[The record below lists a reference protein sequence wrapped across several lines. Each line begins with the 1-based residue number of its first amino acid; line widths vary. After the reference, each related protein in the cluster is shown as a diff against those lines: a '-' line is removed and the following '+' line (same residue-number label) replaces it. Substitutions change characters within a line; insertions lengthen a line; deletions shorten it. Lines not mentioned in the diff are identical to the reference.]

1 MRTPELET
9 LKKHFNELLDIL
21 AEERNALTAHDG
33 EALDGCVERKAEV
46 CQAISQT
53 LNGAPALA
61 AELQRAS
68 VPAADPHQHDDID
81 ADHKSLLDLA
91 RAARDSNL
99 VNGKILHRSQQSIR
113 EILGI
118 LSGKS
123 LDGLYGQSGQHTA
136 GPGTGSNAI
145 ARA

>member
-1 MRTPELET
+1 MHTPELQT
-9 LKKHFNELLDIL
+9 LKEHFTDLLDIL

-33 EALDGCVERKAEV
+33 EALDGCVERKAAV

-53 LNGAPALA
+53 LNSAPALA

-68 VPAADPHQHDDID
+68 DPQPEDDID
-81 ADHKSLLDLA
+81 ADHKSLLALA

-145 ARA
+145 VRA